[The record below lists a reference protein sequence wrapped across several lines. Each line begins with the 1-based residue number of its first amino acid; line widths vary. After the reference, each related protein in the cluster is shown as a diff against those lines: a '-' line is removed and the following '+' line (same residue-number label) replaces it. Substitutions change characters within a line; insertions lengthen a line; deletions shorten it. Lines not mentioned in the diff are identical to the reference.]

1 MKFGAVAP
9 ILRIFDIAKARE
21 FCLEHLGFGVCWEH
35 RFAVQANEP
44 DKA

>member
-1 MKFGAVAP
+1 MKFGAETP

-21 FCLEHLGFGVCWEH
+21 FYLDFLGFAVDWEH
-35 RFAVQANEP
+35 RFAVQANET